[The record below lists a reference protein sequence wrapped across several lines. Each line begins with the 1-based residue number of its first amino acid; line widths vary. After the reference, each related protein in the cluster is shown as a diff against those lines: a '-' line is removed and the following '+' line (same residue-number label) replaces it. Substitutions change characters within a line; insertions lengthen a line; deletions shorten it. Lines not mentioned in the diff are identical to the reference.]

1 MSSTERDP
9 NRVYYRAGGF
19 EQSRP
24 ILKGADATQSFEF
37 VPIVDVSNIFS
48 PDLEVRKKLA
58 KEIGRAV
65 TEVGFFYAV
74 NPPVATKLMGMQP
87 RLLCLTIDSNLIC
100 QMNLSR

>member
-1 MSSTERDP
+1 MATTTTTTERDP

-24 ILKGADATQSFEF
+24 ILKGADATETFEF
-37 VPIVDVSNIFS
+37 IPVVDVSDVYS
-48 PDLEVRKKLA
+48 PDLSVRTKLA

-74 NPPVATKLMGMQP
+74 NPPVDTKLMGI
-87 RLLCLTIDSNLIC
+87 T
-100 QMNLSR
+100 LSESPK

>member
-1 MSSTERDP
+1 MTTERDS

-24 ILKGADATQSFEF
+24 ILKGADAKETFEF
-37 VPIVDVSNIFS
+37 IPIVDVTDALS

-58 KEIGRAV
+58 AEVGRAV

-74 NPPVATKLMGMQP
+74 NPPVDTKLMGMF
-87 RLLCLTIDSNLIC
+87 R
-100 QMNLSR
+100 